1 MIRWPHVIASR
12 WLCALLL
19 AGGAAAAE
27 PARLNCGVA
36 SILAYVT
43 AIEHRL
49 EPDDVQWLTDSYP
62 DPEVSLGDL
71 IDMAAR
77 LELDLVGYQASL
89 DELRAAGRIGIAHL
103 REPEHFVAFLG
114 ADEEYVQ
121 IADGP
126 TLAIEAWPVD
136 DFTARFTG
144 HCVLPDDAF
153 TARSGITLEQRH
165 VELGDA
171 TAGSVLE
178 HSFAVRNLGAAEATI
193 RVRNTSC
200 TCTAAQREALPV
212 APGETADVAMTMRI
226 ITIGRQLEYARL
238 VTGDPAQPLLFLTLS
253 ATGLQGIHAAPRTI
267 LLRVLRGESDTATVR
282 ISTPVG
288 VSVTGASCEPD
299 LCEVTPRGT
308 VAEEQRWLRSLEL
321 RLRDD
326 LPAGEH
332 TARLIINTN
341 EPDGAPLSLPVRVT
355 VVPVLQAFPARLAD
369 FHVGTDGALFTLR
382 LTARDGRAFAIETCE
397 VAGDG
402 FALLD
407 VTPRPEGGY
416 LIRLRGRPERGA
428 WIRGT
433 LAVETDLSG
442 ETLAVPLLVEGAP

>member
-1 MIRWPHVIASR
+1 MP
-12 WLCALLL
+12 
-19 AGGAAAAE
+19 
-27 PARLNCGVA
+27 
-36 SILAYVT
+36 
-43 AIEHRL
+43 
-49 EPDDVQWLTDSYP
+49 
-62 DPEVSLGDL
+62 
-71 IDMAAR
+71 
-77 LELDLVGYQASL
+77 LELRVTGSSCSCTLTANETLNVPPGEEVDVPVTVR
-89 DELRAAGRIGIAHL
+89 LRLIGEQVQHL
-103 REPEHFVAFLG
+103 RL
-114 ADEEYVQ
+114 
-121 IADGP
+121 
-126 TLAIEAWPVD
+126 
-136 DFTARFTG
+136 
-144 HCVLPDDAF
+144 
-153 TARSGITLEQRH
+153 S
-165 VELGDA
+165 
-171 TAGSVLE
+171 
-178 HSFAVRNLGAAEATI
+178 
-193 RVRNTSC
+193 TS
-200 TCTAAQREALPV
+200 
-212 APGETADVAMTMRI
+212 
-226 ITIGRQLEYARL
+226 
-238 VTGDPAQPLLFLTLS
+238 DPAAPVLFLTLS

-267 LLRVLRGESDTATVR
+267 LLRALRGESDTATVR

-288 VSVTGASCEPD
+288 VSVTGASCEPE

-341 EPDGAPLSLPVRVT
+341 EPDGAPLSLPIKIT

-382 LTARDGRAFAIETCE
+382 LTARDGRAFAIETCD

-402 FALLD
+402 FELLD

-433 LAVETDLSG
+433 LAVETDLPG